1 MKKDKSKYIIIIS
14 MLLFCLLILFLSTVP
29 ECKASPDVTLY
40 VKTIDGKALPNA
52 IVKIYNSTTQQL
64 ITEKTS
70 DSNGKV
76 SLPIN
81 GTKTYKL
88 VVEYPRGFEVYVN
101 STFVYGEL
109 GKKEVKV
116 NVLSEW
122 VLTIYD
128 KYGRD
133 VLQNVDV
140 KIIHGENDTIAFS
153 LKTGSDGKVK
163 FTYVPLGEGPSAKY
177 LVNISYAN
185 KVFENSYE
193 CSENEKS
200 VSVKLDLYRVVV
212 RVSDVLNRPVEG
224 IAAEI
229 REDLDE
235 KPISSGTSNSTGH
248 AVLKLVPNGKYF
260 LIAKLGEYTVY
271 QSDEK
276 VIEVYNNDKEFSI
289 TAQVVKLNITVYDY
303 DGESIIS
310 HLDTELIGQIRD
322 VENNKLV
329 SETSTL
335 NGELKFNYVPLGKF
349 KLTVTVA
356 GIVVYSQ
363 DYEVTPQTAKG
374 SIKAGFYDAKLT
386 IDGSRLVNK
395 IIVNYLKGIL
405 KKESL
410 EIPIDFK
417 DGYVSLQNIPSY
429 SGYLVKLYYGDVE
442 VSEGTIDITRDEVEV
457 SIKLRGVNLTVT
469 TLDMYG
475 HPISADVKV
484 YLENGE
490 EYFTFKTDNSG
501 SAEVGELLPINYKLK
516 AYLMSVECGELSVQ
530 PQSSTSYTMNLRVK
544 NVYVKL
550 YDKDR
555 ESAIPDALIEL
566 YTDKSK
572 ISGTT
577 NSSGIVFFK
586 NMPLT
591 KYSYTVYMYGFKVGE
606 GETEINLEDKLLEF
620 TASGIL
626 DLRLSIVDGD
636 KQPIESGKIV
646 ITVGDKDIEADV
658 DDKGQ
663 ARIMNLPNTTLYISG
678 LYYKG
683 VKVKTEPNEINLVKD
698 EMTVPLSANIYTL
711 QASIKLKNGEPM
723 KFGEVN
729 LYVNGEKTSK
739 IDLSVNNPFTERL
752 PGGELKIEVVFKNV
766 RVASKTFA
774 FDSSK
779 ELTMTAEVYLF
790 TSTLYNTL
798 GEKLRGVKVTIEGE
812 KTPVEELETDENGVI
827 ETYLPS
833 GTYRVKMSYGG
844 SEYSSLILVNDTTN
858 LNIMLPVDVLNPF
871 FIILLSIFNAA
882 SISVY
887 FIKKLKNKR
896 IRQRKKKKEKVVRK
910 VLRI

>member
-1 MKKDKSKYIIIIS
+1 MKRGKNRYIIIS
-14 MLLFCLLILFLSTVP
+14 MLIFCLLILFLDVVP
-29 ECKASPDVTLY
+29 GCKASPDVTLN
-40 VKTIDGKALPNA
+40 VKTIDGKTLPNA
-52 IVKIYNSTTQQL
+52 IVKIYNSTNPQQL
-64 ITEKTS
+64 ITEKTT
-70 DSNGKV
+70 DSKGKA

-81 GTKTYKL
+81 ETATYKL
-88 VVEYPRGFEVYVN
+88 VVEYPRGFEVYTN
-101 STFVYGEL
+101 SKFVYSEL
-109 GKKEVKV
+109 GEKEVRV

-133 VLQNVDV
+133 VLENVDV
-140 KIIHGENDTIAFS
+140 KIIHRENNTIAYS

-163 FTYVPLGEGPSAKY
+163 FTYVPLGGGPSANY

-185 KVFENSYE
+185 RVFEKDYE
-193 CSENEKS
+193 CSEDEKS

-224 IAAEI
+224 ITAEI

-235 KPISSGTSNSTGH
+235 KPISSSTSNSTGH
-248 AVLKLVPNGKYF
+248 AVLKLVPNGKYY
-260 LIAKLGEYTVY
+260 LIAKLGEYAVY

-289 TAQVVKLNITVYDY
+289 TAQVVKLNVTVYDY

-310 HLDTELIGQIRD
+310 HLNTELIGQIRD
-322 VENNKLV
+322 LENNKLV

-349 KLTVTVA
+349 KLTVTLA

-363 DYEVTPQTAKG
+363 DYEVNSQTAKG
-374 SIKAGFYDAKLT
+374 SVKARFYDAKLT
-386 IDGSRLVNK
+386 IDASRLANK
-395 IIVNYLKGIL
+395 TIVNYLKGVL

-410 EIPIDFK
+410 EIPLEFK

-442 VSEGTIDITRDEVEV
+442 VSEGDIDITKDEVEV
-457 SIKLRGVNLTVT
+457 SIKVRGVNLTIT
-469 TLDMYG
+469 TLNIYDQ
-475 HPISADVKV
+475 PIPAEVKV
-484 YLENGE
+484 YLENGD

-501 SAEVGELLPINYKLK
+501 SAEVGELLPINYKFK
-516 AYLMSVECGELSVQ
+516 AYLMNVECGELVVQ
-530 PQSSTSYTMNLRVK
+530 PQSSTSYTINLRVK

-550 YDKDR
+550 YDKDK

-566 YTDKSK
+566 HTGKSK
-572 ISGTT
+572 TSSTT
-577 NSSGIVFFK
+577 NSSGVAYFK
-586 NMPLT
+586 NIPLT
-591 KYSYTVYMYGFKVGE
+591 KYSYTIYMYGFKVGE
-606 GETEINLEDKLLEF
+606 GETEVSFEDKLLEF
-620 TASGIL
+620 IASGIL
-626 DLRLSIVDGD
+626 DLRLVIVDGD
-636 KQPIESGKIV
+636 KQPIDGGRVV

-658 DDKGQ
+658 DNNGQ
-663 ARIMNLPNTTLYISG
+663 ARIINLPNTTLYISG

-683 VKVKTEPNEINLVKD
+683 VKVKTEPSEINLVKD
-698 EMTVPLSANIYTL
+698 EMTVPLSTNIYTL

-739 IDLSVNNPFTERL
+739 IDLSMNNPLTERL

-766 RVASKTFA
+766 KVASKTFA

-779 ELTMTAEVYLF
+779 ELTVTAEVYQF
-790 TSTLYNTL
+790 TSTFYNTF
-798 GEKLRGVKVTIEGE
+798 GQKLAGLKVTIKGE
-812 KTPVEELETDENGVI
+812 KTPVEELETDESGVI
-827 ETYLPS
+827 DTYLPS
-833 GTYRVKMSYGG
+833 GSYRVEMSYNG
-844 SEYSSLILVNDTTN
+844 SEYSSLIVVNDTTN
-858 LNIMLPVDVLNPF
+858 LSIMLPIDVLNPF
-871 FIILLSIFNAA
+871 FIILLSLVNIA

-887 FIKKLKNKR
+887 FIKKIRSKK
-896 IRQRKKKKEKVVRK
+896 IRQKKKKGKVVRK